1 LFGAE
6 NIGNFQFQPN
16 LLPHTARLP
25 ILKLKFR
32 GDGFAPQKWRQN
44 WKEHCS
50 KAGVPAVKEKNAREK
65 SAIEKTQISK
75 TWRS

>member
-1 LFGAE
+1 
-6 NIGNFQFQPN
+6 
-16 LLPHTARLP
+16 LP